1 MLTET
6 MTASESSAPVKQRV
20 AKLMTTKNAV
30 EKISDELRSE
40 YDLSKLTGGVR
51 GKYYKR
57 ATAGTTLVLLEPDV
71 ADAFP
76 DGKTVNEVLRAVV
89 KVARTQADAIGSG
102 LPNKP
107 MQPTR
112 SAAKPRR
119 VPSARKKRPPRRGCV
134 ARSLGDL
141 SEAEIR

>member
-1 MLTET
+1 M
-6 MTASESSAPVKQRV
+6 MIVSESSAPARQRV
-20 AKLMTTKNAV
+20 EKLMPTKNAA
-30 EKISDELRSE
+30 ERISDPLRPE

-71 ADAFP
+71 AEAFP
-76 DGKTVNEVLRAVV
+76 DGRTVNDVLRAVV

-102 LPNKP
+102 LPKP

-119 VPSARKKRPPRRGCV
+119 VPSARKKRSP
-134 ARSLGDL
+134 
-141 SEAEIR
+141 

>member
-1 MLTET
+1 
-6 MTASESSAPVKQRV
+6 
-20 AKLMTTKNAV
+20 MTTKNAA
-30 EKISDELRSE
+30 EKISDDLRPE

-71 ADAFP
+71 AEAFP
-76 DGKTVNEVLRAVV
+76 DGRTVNDVLRAVV

-102 LPNKP
+102 LPKP

-119 VPSARKKRPPRRGCV
+119 VPSARKKRSPRR
-134 ARSLGDL
+134 D
-141 SEAEIR
+141 

>member
-1 MLTET
+1 
-6 MTASESSAPVKQRV
+6 
-20 AKLMTTKNAV
+20 MTTKNAA
-30 EKISDELRSE
+30 ENISDDLRPE

-71 ADAFP
+71 AEAFP
-76 DGKTVNEVLRAVV
+76 DGRTVNDVLRAVA
-89 KVARTQADAIGSG
+89 KVARTQADAIASG

-112 SAAKPRR
+112 SAAKPRP
-119 VPSARKKRPPRRGCV
+119 VPSSRKKRSPRRG
-134 ARSLGDL
+134 
-141 SEAEIR
+141 